1 MIYDVKLTGQARYDM
16 RTIYEYITDTLMET
30 AVAEK
35 QLTHIENAVYSL
47 EEMPERFRRYE
58 KEPWRSRNLRVMP
71 VDNYVVLYTVDNK
84 NCIATV
90 IRIMYGK
97 RNLEKELDDTVY
109 QDE

>member
-1 MIYDVKLTGQARYDM
+1 MTYDVKLTGQARHDM
-16 RTIYEYITDTLMET
+16 RAIYEYIADTLMEP

-35 QLTHIENAVYSL
+35 QLTHIEGAVYSL
-47 EEMPERFRRYE
+47 EQMPERFRRYE

-84 NCIATV
+84 NRIAMV

-97 RNLEKELDDTVY
+97 RNMEKELDDMAY
-109 QDE
+109 HE